1 MLNFPISHFLKSLA
15 HSALYAHAHPRA
27 DETPTKC
34 LPGKTVE
41 ESSFQKLNQVSAA
54 ESERVLLLVGL
65 SAASSF
71 HISVSPQVSKIELL
85 GSIKKEGA
93 ITLSALVHIF
103 GQQRFHED

>member
-1 MLNFPISHFLKSLA
+1 M
-15 HSALYAHAHPRA
+15 YAHAHPRA
-27 DETPTKC
+27 DETPSKC

-41 ESSFQKLNQVSAA
+41 ESSFQKLSQVSAA
-54 ESERVLLLVGL
+54 EYERVLLLVGL
-65 SAASSF
+65 SAASTF